1 MSKVFK
7 RPMFRKGGEV
17 MGGIMNGIKP
27 RQNFQ
32 EGMSAK
38 ERLLK
43 VSEEYPT
50 GGFDP
55 LTQFLIQ
62 GGLSLISQ
70 PKRDG
75 TLATIAEAVKEPTQ
89 QLFTG
94 MAKRGSRARDIAL
107 AGEQLDIAA
116 EQAQR
121 LAEIKARQK
130 DFFAAETPE
139 AQFEVLFKGYTDA
152 NSGAIRQNAR
162 NLASFE
168 VYKASKKPGYV
179 QVSFTQ
185 DKKGKYK
192 ADFSVLQP
200 NQYTYDPIT
209 NRVYQMQKDRTV
221 IELDPINLQPLEN
234 VDGTE
239 S

>member
-116 EQAQR
+116 EQAER
-121 LAEIKARQK
+121 LAEIKAKRK
-130 DFFAAETPE
+130 DFYAAQTPE
-139 AQFEVLFKGYTDA
+139 EQFKVRSQQYAESNNPVIKEGATNLATFEVKHRDQPY
-152 NSGAIRQNAR
+152 SQMR
-162 NLASFE
+162 
-168 VYKASKKPGYV
+168 
-179 QVSFTQ
+179 FTY
-185 DKKGKYK
+185 DKKTKDYK
-192 ADFSVLQP
+192 ADVTSVPIGFITFNPRTGLAYKRLDRKTNTFADFQP
-200 NQYTYDPIT
+200 LNPDT
-209 NRVYQMQKDRTV
+209 
-221 IELDPINLQPLEN
+221 LQPLE
-234 VDGTE
+234 
-239 S
+239 

>member
-1 MSKVFK
+1 MSRVFK

-70 PKRDG
+70 PKRGG

-116 EQAQR
+116 EQAQK
-121 LAEIKARQK
+121 LAEIKARKK
-130 DFFAAETPE
+130 DAT
-139 AQFEVLFKGYTDA
+139 
-152 NSGAIRQNAR
+152 

-168 VYKASKKPGYV
+168 VKHRDQPYS
-179 QVSFTQ
+179 QMRFTY
-185 DKKGKYK
+185 DKKTKDYK
-192 ADFSVLQP
+192 ADVTSVPIGFITFNPRTGLAYKRLDRKTNTFADFQP
-200 NQYTYDPIT
+200 LNPDT
-209 NRVYQMQKDRTV
+209 
-221 IELDPINLQPLEN
+221 LQPLE
-234 VDGTE
+234 
-239 S
+239 